1 MNKKLKLIRKTKA
14 KVKKLSEKQDKLYKN
29 LTNVLDIKD
38 YNDLKD
44 KLFDYVY
51 NDTCWVWKEL
61 NEKFNDERK
70 TKNGW
75 L

>member
-38 YNDLKD
+38 NNDLKD

>member
-1 MNKKLKLIRKTKA
+1 MNKKLKLIKKTKA

-38 YNDLKD
+38 NNDLKD